1 MKSAAK
7 FGAEMRQAGG
17 ISMPFIGL
25 NIPFVC
31 RPQPCVRPL
40 IDHNKPFVKNRVFS
54 GFTLIELITTLVI
67 AAILMAMAA
76 PSFTSFIKNNRL
88 VSQTNELLADLAF
101 ARSEGVKRAANITVC
116 KSTDGLT
123 CNAGADWND
132 GWITVTAGG
141 QVLRAHE
148 ALNDENTMVGTGD
161 VANQI
166 VYDRTGR
173 ANNLLAAAEF
183 RVCDY
188 RGAAKGRLI
197 QIAVTGRAR
206 VAIDPATSHPIPPA
220 GC

>member
-1 MKSAAK
+1 
-7 FGAEMRQAGG
+7 
-17 ISMPFIGL
+17 MPFIGL
-25 NIPFVC
+25 KIPFVGLT
-31 RPQPCVRPL
+31 QPHVRPF
-40 IDHNKPFVKNRVFS
+40 ICKDRPFVTICGFS
-54 GFTLIELITTLVI
+54 GFTLIELLTTLVI
-67 AAILMAMAA
+67 AGILMSLAA

-101 ARSEGVKRAANITVC
+101 TRSEAVKRATDITVC

-123 CNAGADWND
+123 CNAGANWDD
-132 GWITVTAGG
+132 GWIVVNTASGE
-141 QVLRAHE
+141 VFRAHE

-161 VANQI
+161 VADRI

-173 ANNLLAAAEF
+173 ANNVSAAAEF
-183 RVCDY
+183 HVCDY

-220 GC
+220 SC